1 MTRYDERNGSSSGKG
16 KTMSKKESVD
26 AASMHPIVHTPSSPW
41 EWTIEEHGKG
51 YALYSGRGPMT
62 HGMNL
67 VYMSEPDSNWQ
78 ATKRL
83 IESVPSMVRALK
95 AIVNHQDMIGGEL
108 AKMSTTRHIA
118 AQAVRHATGEVA

>member
-1 MTRYDERNGSSSGKG
+1 
-16 KTMSKKESVD
+16 MSKPNSVD
-26 AASMHPIVHTPSSPW
+26 AASLHPIVHTLSSQW

-67 VYMSEPDSNWQ
+67 VYMTEPDASWET
-78 ATKRL
+78 TKRL
-83 IESVPSMVRALK
+83 IESVPAMVRALK
-95 AIVNHQDMIGGEL
+95 AIVNHQDMMGGEL

-118 AQAVRHATGEVA
+118 AKAILDATGEVV